1 MKPRVLLILATVLAF
16 AVTACAGGA
25 ASSPPGSAAPAAGLD
40 GRTFLSRA
48 VSGRA
53 LVAGSTIRLSFKA
66 GSISASAGCN
76 SMSGTYSV
84 DGNVLRVGMMATTEM
99 ACQEPLMAQDRWL
112 ADLLDGATIALDGNT
127 LTLAKGGVTV
137 TLVDRVVADPDR
149 PLLGTRWIV
158 DGLISG
164 EAVSSV
170 PVGVI
175 AALTFDAGQ
184 VAVET
189 GCNSGGGSVTI
200 TDRTIAFGSIT
211 LTKKGCPRPGTAVE
225 LAVTAVLQGQVGYT
239 IEAGRLT
246 LTAGERGLLLRAQP

>member
-1 MKPRVLLILATVLAF
+1 MKPRALLVLACALALATCSG
-16 AVTACAGGA
+16 TGA
-25 ASSPPGSAAPAAGLD
+25 PRSSGPSAPSAGLD
-40 GRTFLSRA
+40 GRTFLSA
-48 VSGRA
+48 GITGA
-53 LVAGSTIRLSFKA
+53 TLGAGSRVRLAFSD
-66 GSISASAGCN
+66 GTISAQAGCN
-76 SMSGTYSV
+76 SMSGAYRIEG
-84 DGNVLRVGMMATTEM
+84 DVLRVGMMATTEM
-99 ACQEPLMAQDRWL
+99 ACQEPLMAQDQWL
-112 ADLLDGATIALDGNT
+112 ANLLDGATIALDGNS

-149 PLLGTRWIV
+149 PLLGTQWIV

-175 AALTFDAGQ
+175 AALTFDATH

-200 TDRTIAFGSIT
+200 ADRTIAFGTIT
-211 LTKKGCPRPGTAVE
+211 LTKKGCPQPGTAVE
-225 LAVTAVLQGQVGYT
+225 QAVTAVLQGQASYT
-239 IEAGRLT
+239 IEAGTLT

>member
-1 MKPRVLLILATVLAF
+1 MKPRLLLILATVLAL
-16 AVTACAGGA
+16 ATTACAGGTA
-25 ASSPPGSAAPAAGLD
+25 FSPRGPATPAAGLD

-53 LVAGSTIRLSFKA
+53 LVAGSTVRLSFKA
-66 GSISASAGCN
+66 GSVSAGAGCN
-76 SMSGTYSV
+76 SMSGTYAIV
-84 DGNVLRVGMMATTEM
+84 DGVLHAGQLASTEM
-99 ACQEPLMAQDRWL
+99 GCEQGLMAQDRWL
-112 ADLLDGATIALDGNT
+112 ADLLDGATIALDGNS

-137 TLVDRVVADPDR
+137 NLVDRAVADPDR

-158 DGLISG
+158 DGLIRG

-170 PVGVI
+170 PAGVI
-175 AALTFDAGQ
+175 AALTFDAGH

-200 TDRTIAFGSIT
+200 ADGTIAFGSIT
-211 LTKKGCPRPGTAVE
+211 LTKKGCPQPGTAVD
-225 LAVTAVLQGQVGYT
+225 LAVTAVLQGRASYT
-239 IEAGRLT
+239 IEAGTLT